1 MTRYYNSDD
10 IVSEIQ
16 SRLDIV
22 DIVSETVNL
31 TRKGSRYWGK
41 CPFHQEK
48 TASFCVTPEKNMF
61 YCFGCNTGGDIFTFV
76 MKRDNLSF
84 PEAVET
90 LALKAGI
97 DRTKKVTKQEF
108 SQKKKV
114 LTINLEAA
122 KYYYQRLSNTSNK
135 ALDYLS
141 KRNISIETAKKF
153 QLGFADESW
162 DSLVEY
168 MLKKGYTPRD
178 LETAGLAKRSE
189 NTNKYFDLFRN
200 RLIFPIFAYNGDVV
214 GFGGRVLDDGNPKY
228 LNSPETDIFSKRKN
242 LYGLY
247 QAKEAIRKSNQ
258 IILVEGYIDCIKL
271 HQYGITNVV
280 ASLGTAFTNEQAELI
295 KKYAEEIIILYDG
308 DEAGQRETAKV
319 IDILSKEDIKID
331 VVTLPGSKDPD
342 EFLDLYGKEDFLHFL
357 KNNKISYIEFKLN
370 RYIKNTNTLYIEDKA
385 KIINYLKPDITRLNS
400 QIERDYYIKLIAQ
413 KLKMEEN
420 TIYQEFNQNIN
431 LTWQKGIKR
440 NKKQIIR
447 NNKPYVNY
455 AFEEKLLAHM
465 LTDEKIYNRVINA
478 NAIEFFA
485 RPDVKRLAYII
496 KDYKNTPDAD
506 LEYIIREEKLEN
518 TWARIMLSIDDAP
531 LKDYEISDFL
541 KKVAIKKEQR
551 KWQEMYQQLNSIGQE
566 GDFNSMLTFVLNL
579 NSIIK
584 TTREGGI

>member
-168 MLKKGYTPRD
+168 MLKKGYTPKD